1 MVAVVN
7 LMLCKTSPEHD
18 LPAVD
23 HTKAMRSRTVDPPSP
38 DDDGQ
43 STIQFGEI
51 HNFRSGLRNR
61 TEIII
66 SATDVRRPFLAE
78 CSGGS
83 GHRH

>member
-7 LMLCKTSPEHD
+7 LMLCETSPEHD

-23 HTKAMRSRTVDPPSP
+23 HTKAMRSRTTDPPSR
-38 DDDGQ
+38 DDDRQ
-43 STIQFGEI
+43 STIQFGER
-51 HNFRSGLRNR
+51 HNFRSGIRNQ
-61 TEIII
+61 TEITI
-66 SATDVRRPFLAE
+66 SAMDVRQAFLAE